1 MKSVSVMIVDDDIA
15 ARELLASLLR
25 TLLNVDIEALSDGVD
40 AMRRFR
46 EKSYDIVLM
55 DFEMPGMNG
64 LATIEILKSLRP
76 DQFIAMVSAHSD
88 VEVVKKAI
96 GLGVSGYLVK
106 PLTTGKVKGV
116 VDKYLQS
123 IAA

>member
-1 MKSVSVMIVDDDIA
+1 MKPVSVMIVDDDIA

-123 IAA
+123 ITA